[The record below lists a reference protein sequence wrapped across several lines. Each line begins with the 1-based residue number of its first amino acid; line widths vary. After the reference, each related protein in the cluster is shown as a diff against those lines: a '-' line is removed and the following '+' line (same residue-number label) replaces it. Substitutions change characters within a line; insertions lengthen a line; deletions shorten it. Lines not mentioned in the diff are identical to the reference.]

1 MKFRFKNRF
10 KKNKSTREGIGARNI
25 DDLGVE
31 TYEGEKLVYFL
42 IQPDNIAVLSETA
55 VRSRIVHLKAIIK
68 AIDGVELS
76 CINSREN
83 FDSNKRFFEK
93 RLAEETEEQV
103 RELLRLELQH
113 LDRVQIQTASAR
125 AFLLT
130 LRFRNYDPDSNS
142 VSILL
147 RKTASPPDFFPV
159 HEVQTGIS
167 RMEKLLKDN
176 GFSAKLADKEELK
189 RIYAV
194 YFVQNITQVYFDDY
208 DGQSFVKGG
217 DFS

>member
-93 RLAEETEEQV
+93 RLAEEQEEQV

-130 LRFRNYDPDSNS
+130 LRFRNYDPDSN
-142 VSILL
+142 
-147 RKTASPPDFFPV
+147 
-159 HEVQTGIS
+159 EVQTGIS

-176 GFSAKLADKEELK
+176 GFVARLADKEELK

-217 DFS
+217 DYR

>member
-10 KKNKSTREGIGARNI
+10 KKNRSTREGIGARNI

-31 TYEGEKLVYFL
+31 TYKGEKLVYFL

-130 LRFRNYDPDSNS
+130 LRFRNYDPDSN
-142 VSILL
+142 
-147 RKTASPPDFFPV
+147 
-159 HEVQTGIS
+159 EVQTGIS

-176 GFSAKLADKEELK
+176 GFTARLADKEELK